1 MLQFTLQ
8 RSLTYFL
15 FQAFAPSIL
24 LMVLNLSSYYVP
36 AAAAPARV
44 TLIVTSFLT
53 STFILKAAT
62 ERTVKL
68 SFMNPMQLFLTVN
81 IMFIV
86 ASMVQYII
94 VLTTSRRMK
103 VSMELNR
110 VCQKQNTWCGIL
122 DFFIDKKDDLFLQ
135 KSCSGYLFSGVTVR
149 RCSTK

>member
-1 MLQFTLQ
+1 M
-8 RSLTYFL
+8 
-15 FQAFAPSIL
+15 I
-24 LMVLNLSSYYVP
+24 LNLSSYYIP

-53 STFILKAAT
+53 STFILKAST

-103 VSMELNR
+103 VSIELNR
-110 VCQKQNTWCGIL
+110 MFQKENTFCVIL
-122 DFFIDKKDDLFLQ
+122 DFFIDKENDRFLRWFFFR
-135 KSCSGYLFSGVTVR
+135 SNCSESFYKIGVLKNLAKFTEKKL
-149 RCSTK
+149 C